1 MPQTNEVKIMS
12 SLKVLTVTAVIAMST
27 SAFADI
33 RVADTHNG
41 AWVTVTENGQPAAN
55 ASVSVANVPQQK
67 KSYTT
72 DEKGRVFIPLTLENS
87 RSIKYKA
94 KTESGRESSRF
105 AFHSTNK

>member
-1 MPQTNEVKIMS
+1 MS
-12 SLKVLTVTAVIAMST
+12 SFKVLTTAAVILMSS
-27 SAFADI
+27 SAIADI

-55 ASVSVANVPQQK
+55 ASVSVANLPQQR
-67 KSYTT
+67 KSYKT
-72 DEKGRVFIPLTLENS
+72 DEHGRVFIPLTLQNS

-94 KTESGRESSRF
+94 TTESGKRSSRF

>member
-1 MPQTNEVKIMS
+1 MS
-12 SLKVLTVTAVIAMST
+12 SLKVLTATAVIVMSS

-55 ASVSVANVPQQK
+55 ATVSVANVPQQRQ
-67 KSYTT
+67 SYKT
-72 DEKGRVFIPLTLENS
+72 DENGRVFIPLTLENS

-94 KTESGRESSRF
+94 TTEGGKQSSRF

>member
-1 MPQTNEVKIMS
+1 MLN
-12 SLKVLTVTAVIAMST
+12 LKVLTTAAVILMSS

-41 AWVTVTENGQPAAN
+41 AWVTVTDNGQPAAN
-55 ASVSVANVPQQK
+55 ATVSVANVPQQRGTYK
-67 KSYTT
+67 T
-72 DEKGRVFIPLTLENS
+72 DENGRVFIPLTLENS

-94 KTESGRESSRF
+94 TTEDGKKSSRF

>member
-1 MPQTNEVKIMS
+1 MLN
-12 SLKVLTVTAVIAMST
+12 LKVLTTAAVILMSS

-41 AWVTVTENGQPAAN
+41 AWVTVTNNGQPAAN
-55 ASVSVANVPQQK
+55 ASVSVANVPQQRQT
-67 KSYTT
+67 YQT
-72 DEKGRVFIPLTLENS
+72 DENGRVFIPLTLENS

-94 KTESGRESSRF
+94 TTKDGKTSSRF

>member
-1 MPQTNEVKIMS
+1 MS
-12 SLKVLTVTAVIAMST
+12 SLRVMTATAVLLMSS

-41 AWVTVTENGQPAAN
+41 AWVTITENGQPAAN
-55 ASVSVANVPQQK
+55 AKVSVANVPQQRE
-67 KSYTT
+67 SYTT
-72 DEKGRVFIPLTLENS
+72 DERGRVFIPLTLESS

-94 KTESGRESSRF
+94 TTESGKKSSRF